1 MVTSEMKISVFQ
13 KHKTSVSPLELKVL
27 PKSLHWVTEPFFFQY
42 CILARVAHTSCSW
55 EAYFLRKL
63 SRR

>member
-27 PKSLHWVTEPFFFQY
+27 PKSLHWVMEPFFFPVLY
-42 CILARVAHTSCSW
+42 FGKSCTH
-55 EAYFLRKL
+55 ELQLGGMFPEETE
-63 SRR
+63 